1 MVTRAVPAQAARRF
15 PGLEQAE
22 GPGRGRLE
30 HHGLLRPRIS
40 DARRVHAD
48 SEVHWADRPSFR
60 RDHLMRMRP
69 RNVAI
74 LSGSSDRIA
83 TSGKERFK
91 KLETTMEKRRRLRPS
106 EARPLKVPRGLH
118 GSVQVA
124 AVLNSATCGPLVQ
137 EPAPAALAGIQ
148 HAEAGDGRQAE
159 GACAGERGRE
169 R

>member
-1 MVTRAVPAQAARRF
+1 SWSPARSKISSWAPASRSASAASTNSRAFLTLGASLPRRSDTRDRTVGLTSVRCPQPSRQAARRF

-48 SEVHWADRPSFR
+48 SEFHWADRPSFR

-74 LSGSSDRIA
+74 LSGSSDRIV
-83 TSGKERFK
+83 TFGKERFK
-91 KLETTMEKRRRLRPS
+91 KLYRM
-106 EARPLKVPRGLH
+106 
-118 GSVQVA
+118 
-124 AVLNSATCGPLVQ
+124 SA
-137 EPAPAALAGIQ
+137 EW
-148 HAEAGDGRQAE
+148 
-159 GACAGERGRE
+159 
-169 R
+169 